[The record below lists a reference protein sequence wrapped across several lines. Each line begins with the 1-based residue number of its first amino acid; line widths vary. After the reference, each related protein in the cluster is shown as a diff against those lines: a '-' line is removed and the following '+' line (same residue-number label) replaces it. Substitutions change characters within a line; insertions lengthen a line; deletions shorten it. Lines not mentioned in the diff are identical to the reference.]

1 MAKERQAGRTRDRA
15 AIIRAKKIADA
26 RALLSEEADESDDES
41 VVVKP
46 EKKKRK
52 QRAQVASE
60 SESGSES
67 ETRPLRVALKS
78 VINRV

>member
-52 QRAQVASE
+52 QRARLRPRARAGPRARRVL
-60 SESGSES
+60 SGW
-67 ETRPLRVALKS
+67 RLNPL
-78 VINRV
+78 